1 VSNAAA
7 VMSDDTAAAIIPTA
21 TAIMSAAAIYDT
33 AAVYFAVESIKLK
46 TVEKKEHQH
55 YQQSSKQSCHR
66 PSNTCNYTTTR
77 SGTPV
82 ALGGGY

>member
-1 VSNAAA
+1 MSNPAA

-21 TAIMSAAAIYDT
+21 TAIISAAIYDT